1 MIFKENKMNRQVRA
15 EDLLSTVQ
23 QMSEQERMKFFSLV
37 GKNLFVSNEFTHEEV
52 FGHLNE
58 EHFSSE
64 DAAEYLEISLPTLR
78 RYVSAEKI
86 KPTKIIGRNQLFSAK
101 DLRQLKQKMA

>member
-1 MIFKENKMNRQVRA
+1 
-15 EDLLSTVQ
+15 
-23 QMSEQERMKFFSLV
+23 MKFFSLV
-37 GKNLFVSNEFTHEEV
+37 GKHLSGSKELTHEKV

-58 EHFSSE
+58 EYFSSE
-64 DAAEYLEISLPTLR
+64 DAAEYLEISVPTLR

-86 KPTKIIGRNQLFSAK
+86 KPVKTIGRSQLFSAK

>member
-86 KPTKIIGRNQLFSAK
+86 KPVKTIGRSQLFSVK

>member
-1 MIFKENKMNRQVRA
+1 
-15 EDLLSTVQ
+15 
-23 QMSEQERMKFFSLV
+23 MKFFSFL
-37 GKNLFVSNEFTHEEV
+37 GKHLFGSNEFTHKEV

-58 EHFSSE
+58 EHFSVK

-86 KPTKIIGRNQLFSAK
+86 KPTKTIGRSQLFSAK

>member
-1 MIFKENKMNRQVRA
+1 VTKSLK
-15 EDLLSTVQ
+15 L
-23 QMSEQERMKFFSLV
+23 FSLV
-37 GKNLFVSNEFTHEEV
+37 GKHLSGSNAFTHEEL

-58 EHFSSE
+58 EHFSVK

-78 RYVSAEKI
+78 RYVSAKKI
-86 KPTKIIGRNQLFSAK
+86 KPMKVIGRSPLFSAK